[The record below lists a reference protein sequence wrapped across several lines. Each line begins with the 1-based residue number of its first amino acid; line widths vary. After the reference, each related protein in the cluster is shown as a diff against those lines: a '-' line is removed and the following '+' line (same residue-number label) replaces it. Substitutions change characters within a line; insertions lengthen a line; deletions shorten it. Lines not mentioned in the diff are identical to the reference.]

1 MAVTLSH
8 EDTVSGRDG
17 EAQSVTILG
26 STGSVGCNTIDLI
39 QRHPG
44 RYVVEALTAHRNVE
58 ALAEQSRKLRPR
70 MAVIADESRYADLKE
85 ALGGTGVEVGA
96 GPKALVEAASV
107 PAEWVMAAIVGAAGL
122 EPTLTAVRRGA
133 TVALANKECLV
144 CAGELMMAEVAKNGA
159 TLLPVDSE
167 HSAIFQVFDFANYGA
182 VERIILTASG
192 GPFLNRDRADLENVS
207 PKEAVN
213 HPNWDMGAKISVD
226 SATMMN
232 KGLELIEAFHL
243 FPVSERR
250 IDILIHPQSIIHSM
264 VAYKDGSVLAQMG
277 MPDMRTPIAY
287 ALAWPKRIAAPAER
301 LDLARIGTLTFEEPD
316 LDQFPT
322 LLLARRALQNG
333 GGAPA
338 VLSAANEIAV
348 EGFLAGR
355 IGFLDIS
362 RVVEKTLE
370 SMPDTAVETLDDV
383 YGIDAEARRAAE
395 QLVNGP
401 RAG

>member
-1 MAVTLSH
+1 MAVTLSN

-96 GPKALVEAASV
+96 GRKALVEAASV

-167 HSAIFQVFDFANYGA
+167 HSAIFQVFDFANGDA

-243 FPVSERR
+243 FPVSEQR

-395 QLVNGP
+395 QLVNGL